1 MLEELDLKR
10 FEFSLS
16 MNLSGGNKRKLNVAI
31 ALIGN
36 LTVVFLDEPSAGMD
50 PKAMNFMWEVINKV
64 MTRGTSIVLTTHS
77 MEESE
82 ALSDRVA
89 IMVNGTFRCI
99 GTGM

>member
-1 MLEELDLKR
+1 MEELDLKR

-50 PKAMNFMWEVINKV
+50 PKAMIKDLEMI
-64 MTRGTSIVLTTHS
+64 SILW
-77 MEESE
+77 
-82 ALSDRVA
+82 
-89 IMVNGTFRCI
+89 NNTFQS
-99 GTGM
+99 

>member
-1 MLEELDLKR
+1 MEELDLKR

-16 MNLSGGNKRKLNVAI
+16 MNLSGENKRKLNVAI

-36 LTVVFLDEPSAGMD
+36 LTVVFLDEPSSGMD

-64 MTRGTSIVLTTHS
+64 MTRGTSIFLTTHS

-82 ALSDRVA
+82 ALSDQVA